1 MSADKV
7 DNGGTNGVGRNGT
20 GDRGRE
26 FDGRAFARNLAE
38 SPGVY
43 LMRDADRRPLY
54 VGKARNLK
62 KRVASYFDSRDKGP
76 RISLMVSKVRSIEVS
91 LTRTEAEALLL
102 ENEWIKALGPR
113 YNINLRDD
121 KSYPWIRLTSHQR
134 YPRVGFYRG
143 GRSKPGEYFGPYS
156 SAGAVREALN
166 QVYRLFGIR
175 QCTDS
180 VFANRS
186 RPCLQYQIKRCSAPC
201 VGYIDPDDYARDV
214 DAARAFLKGEN
225 ETVVEHLNQRMRAA
239 SQAQDFETAALL
251 RDRIQAIRAVQS
263 QQFVTGGAEDLDVIA
278 MAAEGGAAAVQVV
291 EFRAGRNVGGRTFFP
306 SNVDPEAGPERTMT
320 AFLGQY
326 YAERPP
332 PAEIIASPAP
342 ADSGLLEQALSERRG
357 RRLRISSR
365 VRGERRQWQAMAEAN
380 ARDALRRRL
389 DERDEIGR
397 QLASVQELLRL
408 PSPPARIECFDISHI
423 SGTETVASC
432 VVLTPAGLRRKEYRH
447 FNIEDITPGDDY
459 AAMEQVLRRRYR
471 RVLDDDPDS
480 LPDLVLIDGGR
491 GQSDRA
497 RAVLAELGLDRL
509 PVVGIAKGPARRA
522 GHETWVLDDREAVP
536 GPNHPASLLA
546 QRIRD
551 EAHRFAI
558 RGHRK
563 RRARR
568 AVASPLEQI
577 PGVGPGRRQKL
588 LNHFGGLKGVRSAG
602 VEELSRVDGISR
614 KLAEAIYEH
623 LRK

>member
-1 MSADKV
+1 MSAGRREK
-7 DNGGTNGVGRNGT
+7 GGAT
-20 GDRGRE
+20 GAGQTGERTREPE
-26 FDGRAFARNLAE
+26 FDGRAFARRLAE

-43 LMRDADRRPLY
+43 LMRDSEKRPLY

-62 KRVASYFDSRDKGP
+62 RRVASYFDSRDKGP
-76 RISLMVSKVRSIEVS
+76 RIALMVSKVRSIEVS

-102 ENEWIKALGPR
+102 ENEWIKALRPR

-121 KSYPWIRLTSHQR
+121 KSYPWIRLTRHQQ

-143 GRSKPGEYFGPYS
+143 GRSKPGEYFGPFS
-156 SAGAVREALN
+156 SAGAVRETLN

-201 VGYIDPDDYARDV
+201 VGYIDADDYARDV
-214 DAARAFLKGEN
+214 EAARAFLKGEN
-225 ETVVEHLNQRMRAA
+225 EAVVEHLNERMHAA

-263 QQFVTGGAEDLDVIA
+263 QQYVTGGAEDLDVIA
-278 MAAEGGAAAVQVV
+278 LAAEGRSAAVQVV

-306 SNVDPEAGPERTMT
+306 SNVDPEAGPERTMA
-320 AFLGQY
+320 AFIGQY
-326 YAERPP
+326 YAERLP

-342 ADSGLLEQALSERRG
+342 ADSPLLEQALGERRG
-357 RRLRISSR
+357 RRLRIAAR
-365 VRGERRQWQAMAEAN
+365 VRGDRRQWQTMAEAN

-397 QLASVQELLRL
+397 QLAAVQELLKL

-432 VVLTPAGLRRKEYRH
+432 VVLTPAGLGRKDYRH
-447 FNIEDITPGDDY
+447 FNIENITPGDDY

-471 RVLDDDPDS
+471 RVLEDDPDS

-497 RAVLAELGLDRL
+497 RTVLAELGLDRL

-522 GHETWVLDDREAVP
+522 GHETWVLDEREVVP
-536 GPNHPASLLA
+536 GPNHPASLLV
-546 QRIRD
+546 QRVRD

-577 PGVGPGRRQKL
+577 PGIGPGRRQKL